1 MRPEHQIQ
9 QTQQTPRHIKHAPMA
24 IGEAARL
31 DDIAAQL
38 MAVQRHWNDPSRE
51 MRLAIALA
59 ASRSVW
65 HAIQTALAEGTLL
78 LPADVQHNV
87 LILSVYA
94 DSKINACEA
103 APSAEVLGS
112 LIALTR
118 TLAGS
123 LKEWRVAA

>member
-1 MRPEHQIQ
+1 MSVELHIQ
-9 QTQQTPRHIKHAPMA
+9 QVRQRIPPVDAMMD
-24 IGEAARL
+24 EAVQL

-38 MAVQRHWNDPSRE
+38 MAVQRYWNAPSRAAH
-51 MRLAIALA
+51 LAAALA
-59 ASRSVW
+59 DSRAAW
-65 HAIQTALAEGTLL
+65 HGIQAALAEGTLE
-78 LPADVQHNV
+78 LPLEVQQNL

-94 DSKINACEA
+94 DSKISACEA

>member
-1 MRPEHQIQ
+1 MIPEQQIQ
-9 QTQQTPRHIKHAPMA
+9 QAQRRIHHADVM
-24 IGEAARL
+24 IGEAAQL

-51 MRLAIALA
+51 AHLSVVLKN
-59 ASRSVW
+59 SRKVW
-65 HAIQTALAEGTLL
+65 HGIQTALAEGRLE
-78 LPADVQHNV
+78 LPLEVQQNL

-94 DSKINACEA
+94 DSKIDACEA
-103 APSAEVLGS
+103 APGTDMLSS

>member
-1 MRPEHQIQ
+1 MSVERHIQ
-9 QTQQTPRHIKHAPMA
+9 QARQRIHPVDMMMDEA
-24 IGEAARL
+24 ILL

-38 MAVQRHWNDPSRE
+38 MAVQKYWNAPSRAAH
-51 MRLAIALA
+51 LAVALA
-59 ASRSVW
+59 DSRAAW
-65 HAIQTALAEGTLL
+65 HGIQAALAEGTLD
-78 LPADVQHNV
+78 LPLEVQQNL

-94 DSKINACEA
+94 DSKISTCET

>member
-1 MRPEHQIQ
+1 MSPEQPNQQAPRNSHQAGLMMTEA
-9 QTQQTPRHIKHAPMA
+9 TQ
-24 IGEAARL
+24 L

-38 MAVQRHWNDPSRE
+38 MAVQRLWNDPSRE
-51 MRLAIALA
+51 FHLAAALE
-59 ASRSVW
+59 ASRSAW
-65 HAIQTALAEGTLL
+65 HAIQTALAEGVLA
-78 LPADVQHNV
+78 LPPDVQHNL

-94 DSKINACEA
+94 DSKISACEA
-103 APSAEVLGS
+103 IPSSDTLAS

>member
-9 QTQQTPRHIKHAPMA
+9 QAQRRIHHTDVVMD
-24 IGEAARL
+24 EAAQL
-31 DDIAAQL
+31 DVIAAEL
-38 MAVQRHWNDPSRE
+38 MAVQRHWNDPNRQLHL
-51 MRLAIALA
+51 MAALE

-65 HAIQTALAEGTLL
+65 HAIQAALAEGTLL
-78 LPADVQHNV
+78 LPLDVQHNL

-94 DSKINACEA
+94 DSKIGLCES
-103 APSAEVLGS
+103 APDADTLGS

-123 LKEWRVAA
+123 LKEWREAA

>member
-1 MRPEHQIQ
+1 MSAEQQIQ
-9 QTQQTPRHIKHAPMA
+9 QAHRRIYHADVKMDEITQ
-24 IGEAARL
+24 L
-31 DDIAAQL
+31 DGIATQL
-38 MAVQRHWNDPSRE
+38 MAVQRHWRDSDRAEKLSTALSASR
-51 MRLAIALA
+51 AVWQNIQDALA
-59 ASRSVW
+59 DGSM
-65 HAIQTALAEGTLL
+65 T

-94 DSKINACEA
+94 DSKISACEA
-103 APSAEVLGS
+103 SPNVDLLGS

>member
-1 MRPEHQIQ
+1 MSPEQQIQ
-9 QTQQTPRHIKHAPMA
+9 QAQRRIDHADVMMA
-24 IGEAARL
+24 EAAQL

-38 MAVQRHWNDPSRE
+38 MAVQRYWSSPNRQIH
-51 MRLAIALA
+51 LTAALA
-59 ASRSVW
+59 ESRAVW
-65 HAIQTALAEGTLL
+65 DGIQAALAEGTLE
-78 LPADVQHNV
+78 LPLEVQHNL

-94 DSKINACEA
+94 DSKIAACET
-103 APSAEVLGS
+103 APSTEGLSG

>member
-1 MRPEHQIQ
+1 MSPEQQIQ
-9 QTQQTPRHIKHAPMA
+9 QTPRSIDHAAVMM
-24 IGEAARL
+24 GEAAQL

-38 MAVQRHWNDPSRE
+38 MAVQRNWNHPNRE
-51 MRLAIALA
+51 IHLAAALA
-59 ASRSVW
+59 ASRDAW
-65 HAIQTALAEGTLL
+65 HAIQAALAEGVLTL
-78 LPADVQHNV
+78 PPDVQHNV

-94 DSKINACEA
+94 DSKINACETT
-103 APSAEVLGS
+103 PSTDVLGS

>member
-1 MRPEHQIQ
+1 MSPEQQIQ
-9 QTQQTPRHIKHAPMA
+9 QAQRRIHHVDVMM
-24 IGEAARL
+24 GEAAQL
-31 DDIAAQL
+31 DDMAAQL

-51 MRLAIALA
+51 AHLSVVLTN
-59 ASRSVW
+59 SRNVW
-65 HAIQTALAEGTLL
+65 HGIQAALAEGRLE
-78 LPADVQHNV
+78 LPLEVQQNL

-94 DSKINACEA
+94 DSKINACEV
-103 APSAEVLGS
+103 APGTDILGS

>member
-1 MRPEHQIQ
+1 MSPEQQIQ
-9 QTQQTPRHIKHAPMA
+9 QAQRRIHHADVM
-24 IGEAARL
+24 IGEAAQL

-38 MAVQRHWNDPSRE
+38 MAVQRYWNDPSRE
-51 MRLAIALA
+51 AHLSVVLNN
-59 ASRSVW
+59 SRKVW
-65 HAIQTALAEGTLL
+65 HGIQTALAEGRLE
-78 LPADVQHNV
+78 LPLEVQQNL

-94 DSKINACEA
+94 DSKIDACEA
-103 APSAEVLGS
+103 APGTDMLSS